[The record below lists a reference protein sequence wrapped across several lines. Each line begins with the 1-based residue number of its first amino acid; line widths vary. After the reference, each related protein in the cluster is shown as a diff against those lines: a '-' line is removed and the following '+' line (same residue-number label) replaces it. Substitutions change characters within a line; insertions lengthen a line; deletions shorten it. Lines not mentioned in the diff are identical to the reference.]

1 MKRIFS
7 ILTLISTSI
16 ILTSCGQAIVHK
28 HLTDKIYLTAPDL
41 IEQLSVSYNYSG
53 SSYKSIVN
61 ETVIA
66 VGYNDNFIIA
76 KQRPSY
82 KDTIQYYLINV
93 NEIKQEREKFI
104 SKTDTIRWKTVYKDQ
119 NNNDSLGPEE
129 IQISASKFSPNSADP
144 LTIEEFKRKRK
155 ELNVPN
161 DLDFSINYE

>member
-1 MKRIFS
+1 
-7 ILTLISTSI
+7 
-16 ILTSCGQAIVHK
+16 
-28 HLTDKIYLTAPDL
+28 
-41 IEQLSVSYNYSG
+41 
-53 SSYKSIVN
+53 
-61 ETVIA
+61 
-66 VGYNDNFIIA
+66 FIIA

-104 SKTDTIRWKTVYKDQ
+104 SKTDTIRWKTVYKNQ